1 MQDRRKLEENM
12 SADKRP
18 EHHKR
23 DLLLSDRISQGTV
36 KDIIKDIFEINF
48 DDDEK
53 EEIYK
58 DWERKPIQLFINS
71 YGGSVYDGLALIDV
85 IKRSKTPVH
94 TVCIGSCM
102 SMALWVW
109 LSGAKRFVGESAT
122 LMFHD
127 VSLFAYDKTEGI
139 KQELNEMI
147 RLQEMLVSEIVEKSM
162 IKEETL
168 RDYISRKA
176 EWYIPATEAITL
188 KLADKYYK

>member
-1 MQDRRKLEENM
+1 
-12 SADKRP
+12 
-18 EHHKR
+18 
-23 DLLLSDRISQGTV
+23 
-36 KDIIKDIFEINF
+36 
-48 DDDEK
+48 
-53 EEIYK
+53 
-58 DWERKPIQLFINS
+58 
-71 YGGSVYDGLALIDV
+71 
-85 IKRSKTPVH
+85 
-94 TVCIGSCM
+94 M

-147 RLQEMLVSEIVEKSM
+147 RLQEMLVSEIVGKSM

-168 RDYISRKA
+168 QDYISRKA
-176 EWYIPATEAITL
+176 EWYIPATEAIPL